1 MSNLSIASGRL
12 APVRER
18 GECGD
23 LPWAIRIVDEVEAA
37 FRLGKLLGVAPE
49 GWAGLCPYDWTEGEL
64 RTAWLRGFS
73 EGRVEM
79 KARRG
84 AGYGLFA

>member
-1 MSNLSIASGRL
+1 MCEAHGSAGLLLLTGEASVATTLGI
-12 APVRER
+12 
-18 GECGD
+18 
-23 LPWAIRIVDEVEAA
+23 WIVDEIEAA
-37 FRLGKLLGVAPE
+37 FQLGKLLGVAPE

-79 KARRG
+79 KARRD